1 MEPWRGAILTH
12 TRHLHTTQRANQTK
26 AATRTDDADFCQPFP
41 DLYDELLRWPTRY
54 RSTLAIWS
62 EEEALQRESED
73 LSTVDFNL

>member
-1 MEPWRGAILTH
+1 MSPMEPTGQLSPTSTH
-12 TRHLHTTQRANQTK
+12 TMAMLTG
-26 AATRTDDADFCQPFP
+26 

-73 LSTVDFNL
+73 LNAADFNLCRVERCCLERC